1 MSAGVDPR
9 PTTNVARR
17 TFGAALGFAPLALL
31 LTSVIWGLTHSARP
45 RFAGWGWLIPGLLIA
60 ALNAYLSFV
69 RPVLFQL
76 ATRAQTPRPRYR
88 HVSGF
93 PLVGT
98 LLLTAAA
105 LASVGAVG
113 TGLLGI
119 GALVIDTGGT
129 AWFVIATWRDRSL
142 WDG

>member
-1 MSAGVDPR
+1 M
-9 PTTNVARR
+9 ARR

-60 ALNAYLSFV
+60 AERL
-69 RPVLFQL
+69 PVLCVS
-76 ATRAQTPRPRYR
+76 RAVPTGDARETPRPRYR

-129 AWFVIATWRDRSL
+129 A
-142 WDG
+142 